1 MLNPLYEQGATARSN
16 VNEKAPTTTM
26 VLRMTSQKLYGLGAL
41 LRTRY
46 EQQTLNPLYEQ
57 GATARSNISEK
68 APTTTTTVVIRIG
81 FFSQITICEY
91 STLDLVCCHVHETT
105 YIGY

>member
-16 VNEKAPTTTM
+16 VSEKAPTTTM
-26 VLRMTSQKLYGLGAL
+26 VLRMTLQNLYGLGVL

-57 GATARSNISEK
+57 
-68 APTTTTTVVIRIG
+68 
-81 FFSQITICEY
+81 
-91 STLDLVCCHVHETT
+91 
-105 YIGY
+105 